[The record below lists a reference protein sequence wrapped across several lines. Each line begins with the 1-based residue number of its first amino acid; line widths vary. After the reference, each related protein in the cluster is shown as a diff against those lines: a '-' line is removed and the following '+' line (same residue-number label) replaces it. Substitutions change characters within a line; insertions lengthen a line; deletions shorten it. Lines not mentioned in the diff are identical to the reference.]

1 MRQTLILNNLNC
13 AHCAGKIEEKIAKT
27 EGYSEVS
34 FNFANKQLK
43 FDADKK
49 DCKAEIQ
56 SICDSIEDGVVVSE
70 PESEPKP
77 ENKSRD
83 IVLLIIA
90 AVLSVSAIIIHFAVG
105 ESAVWTKWAELV
117 LCLAAT
123 AISGYNVFVEG
134 AKNLVKLRID
144 ETTLLAIAVIAAF
157 LIGESIEAAMVT
169 ILFSLGEF
177 IEERAVEVSR
187 RDIEKLASIRPDFA
201 TVEENGVE
209 RTVKAEE
216 VPIGSTILVK
226 PHERVPIDGIIISG
240 TTTLDNSALT
250 GESVPVE
257 AQPDDSVMS
266 GAING
271 DGLVKIRT
279 TKAFGE
285 STAARILDLVED
297 AAAKKGKR
305 EKLISKFASIYTPV
319 IILIAVFI
327 AAVPPIAGIG
337 SFSQWLYR
345 SLVILVASCPC
356 AIVISVPLSYYSG
369 IGSASRNGV
378 LIKGGKYL
386 EALAKADTFAFDKTG
401 TLTTGELSVNRVES
415 FSKAFSEE
423 ELLALAAACEKNSA
437 HPIAKAI
444 VKKAEGIEIPELT
457 DHSEKAG
464 YGVAARH
471 NGKQLLCGGARILNE
486 EQKNSLKG
494 KPEYAVYIVYDSEL
508 VGAVSVSD
516 SPRPEAKGV
525 ISELKS
531 LGIKNTVILTGD
543 NRDNAEAA
551 CRKTGA
557 DSFEAQLLP
566 EQKLEII
573 QRLKDGSKGVCF
585 TGDGIND
592 APVLSASDCGIA
604 MGLGSEAA
612 IEAADAVLS
621 AGNLTKLPTAVRIA
635 RRTISTVKANLAFAL
650 CVKAAV
656 IILATLG
663 IASMWMSVVADTGVT
678 VACVLF
684 TVLRSK
690 STGEHSRL
698 HR

>member
-77 ENKSRD
+77 ESKSRD

-105 ESAVWTKWAELV
+105 ESAGWTRWAELV

-257 AQPDDSVMS
+257 AQPDDSVLS

-297 AAAKKGKR
+297 AAAKKGK
-305 EKLISKFASIYTPV
+305 SVYTPRG
-319 IILIAVFI
+319 FYK
-327 AAVPPIAGIG
+327 
-337 SFSQWLYR
+337 FYR
-345 SLVILVASCPC
+345 VLAKVLPNC
-356 AIVISVPLSYYSG
+356 
-369 IGSASRNGV
+369 V
-378 LIKGGKYL
+378 LIP
-386 EALAKADTFAFDKTG
+386 LAKT
-401 TLTTGELSVNRVES
+401 
-415 FSKAFSEE
+415 
-423 ELLALAAACEKNSA
+423 
-437 HPIAKAI
+437 
-444 VKKAEGIEIPELT
+444 
-457 DHSEKAG
+457 
-464 YGVAARH
+464 
-471 NGKQLLCGGARILNE
+471 
-486 EQKNSLKG
+486 
-494 KPEYAVYIVYDSEL
+494 
-508 VGAVSVSD
+508 
-516 SPRPEAKGV
+516 
-525 ISELKS
+525 
-531 LGIKNTVILTGD
+531 
-543 NRDNAEAA
+543 
-551 CRKTGA
+551 
-557 DSFEAQLLP
+557 
-566 EQKLEII
+566 
-573 QRLKDGSKGVCF
+573 
-585 TGDGIND
+585 
-592 APVLSASDCGIA
+592 
-604 MGLGSEAA
+604 
-612 IEAADAVLS
+612 
-621 AGNLTKLPTAVRIA
+621 
-635 RRTISTVKANLAFAL
+635 
-650 CVKAAV
+650 
-656 IILATLG
+656 
-663 IASMWMSVVADTGVT
+663 
-678 VACVLF
+678 
-684 TVLRSK
+684 
-690 STGEHSRL
+690 
-698 HR
+698 

>member
-1 MRQTLILNNLNC
+1 MQSETGVIFMRQTLILNNLNC

-27 EGYSEVS
+27 EGYSEVN

-56 SICDSIEDGVVVSE
+56 SICNSIEDGVVVSE

-369 IGSASRNGV
+369 IGCASRNGV

-401 TLTTGELSVNRVES
+401 TLTTGELSVNRIES
-415 FSKAFSEE
+415 FSK
-423 ELLALAAACEKNSA
+423 
-437 HPIAKAI
+437 
-444 VKKAEGIEIPELT
+444 
-457 DHSEKAG
+457 
-464 YGVAARH
+464 
-471 NGKQLLCGGARILNE
+471 
-486 EQKNSLKG
+486 
-494 KPEYAVYIVYDSEL
+494 
-508 VGAVSVSD
+508 
-516 SPRPEAKGV
+516 
-525 ISELKS
+525 KS
-531 LGIKNTVILTGD
+531 FL
-543 NRDNAEAA
+543 
-551 CRKTGA
+551 
-557 DSFEAQLLP
+557 LLP
-566 EQKLEII
+566 RLAKKI
-573 QRLKDGSKGVCF
+573 QLTRLPKRSSKKQRGSKF
-585 TGDGIND
+585 
-592 APVLSASDCGIA
+592 PS
-604 MGLGSEAA
+604 
-612 IEAADAVLS
+612 
-621 AGNLTKLPTAVRIA
+621 
-635 RRTISTVKANLAFAL
+635 
-650 CVKAAV
+650 
-656 IILATLG
+656 
-663 IASMWMSVVADTGVT
+663 
-678 VACVLF
+678 
-684 TVLRSK
+684 
-690 STGEHSRL
+690 
-698 HR
+698 